1 MLVQVPVVDIA
12 PFLGGRPAG
21 KRAVARQI
29 GQACT
34 DIGFF
39 TIVGHGVP
47 GALVTET
54 LEVTKAFFD
63 LPLEEKL
70 RVRQPRPEQSRG
82 YIGQGGENLSY
93 SRGDPSTADL
103 KEVFA
108 IGRVEVPDT
117 EYFRG
122 PAAYPSFAPNVWPER
137 PSRFR
142 EVWTAYYL
150 AVEQVALRVMDMLAM
165 ALGLPEDHFRP
176 SIDRHVSPLRANHYP
191 EQAMPPRPGQLRAG
205 AHTDYGAL
213 TVLLPEN
220 VPGGLQVLNR
230 LDEWVDVEPPPGA
243 FVCNLG
249 DLMQR
254 WTNDR
259 WRSTMHRVVN
269 PARDHAAGN
278 RRVSLAFFHQ
288 PNYDAVIECL
298 PTCTGPGNPPRYP
311 PVSASEHRLRKYL
324 AGLAAEPPAGPRNPP

>member
-1 MLVQVPVVDIA
+1 MLTEVPVIDIA
-12 PFLGGRPAG
+12 PFLARGPAD
-21 KRAVARQI
+21 KRAVAEQI
-29 GQACT
+29 DRACT

-47 GALVTET
+47 ADLVSRTIE
-54 LEVTKAFFD
+54 LTKAFFD
-63 LPLEEKL
+63 LPLDEKR

-82 YIGQGGENLSY
+82 YLGIGDENLSY
-93 SRGDPSTADL
+93 SRGDRSTADL

-108 IGRVEVPDT
+108 IGPVDVPDT
-117 EYFRG
+117 EYFRA
-122 PAAYPSFAPNVWPER
+122 PAAYPSFAPNLWPER
-137 PSRFR
+137 PAEFR
-142 EVWTAYYL
+142 AVWTAYYR
-150 AVEQVALRVMDMLAM
+150 AVETVTLRIMGILAM
-165 ALGLPEDHFRP
+165 ALDLPEDHFRP
-176 SIDRHVSPLRANHYP
+176 SIDKHVTPLRANHYP
-191 EQAMPPRPGQLRAG
+191 EQKTPPRPGQLRAG

-230 LDEWVDVEPPPGA
+230 LGEWSGVETPPGA

-259 WRSTMHRVVN
+259 WLSTMHRVVN
-269 PARDHAAGN
+269 PDRDRAAGN

-298 PTCTGPGNPPRYP
+298 PTCTGPGNPPKDP
-311 PVSASEHRLRKYL
+311 PVSSSEHRTRKYL
-324 AGLAAEPPAGPRNPP
+324 AGLGGGSPGN